1 MKHPPA
7 TAQAMERALAS
18 ASDTRF
24 VVVRPG
30 AISASG
36 DLFRAA
42 FPGRAA
48 VVVAD
53 QTTYAVAGNA
63 VEASLAAAGHALCPP
78 IVLPASPRLSA
89 RHEHV
94 EEVRAALERTDA
106 VPVAVGSG
114 TVNDLTK
121 LAAHRIGR
129 RYMAVATAASM
140 DGYAAFGAAI
150 TRDGF
155 KSTVGCRAPRAV
167 LADVDVLAAAPRE
180 MTSWGFG
187 DLIGKIT
194 AGADWLVADAV
205 GAEPI
210 DREIWSLVQGS
221 VREAIADAPLLV
233 EADPSAV
240 ERLFRCLIVTGLAMQ
255 AARSSR
261 PASGSEH
268 QFSHLWEM
276 SAHEAEVSH
285 GFKVGIGTVAVGAL
299 YERLLDLPIADL
311 PVDRLVAGWPTLD
324 AIESEVRAF
333 HADPEIGRQAVTESR
348 AKYVDGRRL
357 RDRLALLRERWPA
370 LQAELRAQLLPMDE
384 VLRLLEA
391 ALCPTDPRDI
401 GIDLPRLRAS
411 YAAARSIRRR
421 YTVLDLAAETG
432 SLGPILDDL
441 FGPSGPFAG
450 PRVGWMEAPA

>member
-1 MKHPPA
+1 MTPA
-7 TAQAMERALAS
+7 AATTQAMERALTS

-24 VVVRPG
+24 VVVRRG
-30 AISASG
+30 AIAAAG
-36 DLFRAA
+36 DLFRTA

-53 QTTYAVAGNA
+53 ETTYAVAGGA
-63 VEASLAAAGHALCPP
+63 VEASLVSAGHAICPA
-78 IVLPASPRLSA
+78 IVLAASPRLTA
-89 RHEHV
+89 KHEHV
-94 EEVRAALERTDA
+94 EEVRRALERIEA

-114 TVNDLTK
+114 TLNDLTK
-121 LAAHRIGR
+121 LAAHRLGR
-129 RYMAVATAASM
+129 RYMVVATAASM

-155 KSTVGCRAPRAV
+155 KSTVGCRAPRAI

-187 DLIGKIT
+187 DLIGKVT
-194 AGADWLVADAV
+194 AGADWLVADAA
-205 GAEPI
+205 GAEPV
-210 DREIWSLVQGS
+210 DRGIWSLVQGS
-221 VREAIADAPLLV
+221 VREAIDDAPLLAQ
-233 EADPSAV
+233 ADASAV

-276 SAHEAEVSH
+276 SAQETEVSH

-299 YERLLDLPIADL
+299 YERLLELPLADLPI
-311 PVDRLVAGWPTLD
+311 DRLVAAWPSLD
-324 AIESEVRAF
+324 AVESEVRTF
-333 HADPEIGRQAVTESR
+333 HADLEIGRQAVGESR
-348 AKYVDGRRL
+348 AKYVDGRGLRERL
-357 RDRLALLRERWPA
+357 TMLRERWPS
-370 LQAELRAQLLPMDE
+370 LNAELRAQLLPIDD

-391 ALCPTDPRDI
+391 AGCPTDPRDI
-401 GIDLPRLRAS
+401 GIDLARLRAS

-421 YTVLDLAAETG
+421 YTVLDLTVETG

-441 FGPSGPFAG
+441 FGPLGPFAG
-450 PRVGWMEAPA
+450 PRVGHAGVAT